1 MINQENQMSNYKL
14 NEDAPA
20 FSYTRKELFTTIV
33 NIIAYP
39 NKNKTIPTEH
49 DQSRALAIML
59 VVDDYFTNYVQ
70 SDNNGGYCVYECDA
84 TDLTDFVRSKL
95 CISDYDAVDIDE
107 VLK

>member
-1 MINQENQMSNYKL
+1 MTYNL
-14 NEDAPA
+14 NPEAKA
-20 FSYTRKELFTTIV
+20 FSYTRENLFECITKIV
-33 NIIAYP
+33 AHP
-39 NKNKTIPTEH
+39 HKTITEH

-70 SDNNGGYCVYECDA
+70 SDNNGGYCVYECTA

-95 CISDYDAVDIDE
+95 GIGDYDAVDVNE

>member
-1 MINQENQMSNYKL
+1 MTYKL
-14 NEDAPA
+14 NPEAKA
-20 FSYTRKELFTTIV
+20 FSYTRENLFECITKIV
-33 NIIAYP
+33 AHP
-39 NKNKTIPTEH
+39 HKTLTSH

-84 TDLTDFVRSKL
+84 TDLTDFVRFKL
-95 CISDYDAVDIDE
+95 GFGDYDAVDVNE